1 MKTHIY
7 ITQVNENTYLYHSS
21 LMKFLKKGLTFPI
34 GSLLLI
40 FALFQTCCSRTLI
53 FVGTYFD
60 QIFWSRRKLI
70 FVNNS
75 HFKRT
80 YKKKPKNREHL

>member
-40 FALFQTCCSRTLI
+40 FA
-53 FVGTYFD
+53 YFRPAV
-60 QIFWSRRKLI
+60 QG
-70 FVNNS
+70 
-75 HFKRT
+75 H
-80 YKKKPKNREHL
+80 